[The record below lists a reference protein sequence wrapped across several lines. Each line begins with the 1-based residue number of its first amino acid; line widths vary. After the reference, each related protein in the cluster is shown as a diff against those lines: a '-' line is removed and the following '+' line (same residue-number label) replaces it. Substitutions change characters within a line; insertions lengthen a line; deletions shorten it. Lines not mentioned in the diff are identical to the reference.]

1 MRNMELFG
9 MVVENAV
16 KCYVKRLFVKVCIA
30 LIKYYEPKQ
39 LRERL
44 FLFACLDH
52 SPS

>member
-1 MRNMELFG
+1 MKNMELFG

-30 LIKYYEPKQ
+30 LIKYREPKQ
-39 LRERL
+39 FGEGL
-44 FLFACLDH
+44 FLFVCLDH